1 MEVGARAP
9 NTGGAWLCRG
19 RAMGISSSEAPTQS
33 RDGRMQGWGCR
44 ERVGATSFFFCFSIF
59 LSKYIADLSSITQGT
74 KDKVSII
81 HLASPL

>member
-19 RAMGISSSEAPTQS
+19 RAIGISSSEAPTQS

-44 ERVGATSFFFCFSIF
+44 EGVGATSFFLFVFQSFSQNTS
-59 LSKYIADLSSITQGT
+59 LT
-74 KDKVSII
+74 
-81 HLASPL
+81 